1 MITKVNNIRVTA
13 RPDRGANASSQRR
26 RWRSL
31 IERQCIPKNVAI
43 IDKLNKEIKAALADP
58 KFKARLADLSGTV
71 IPGLPADFAKLIDES
86 ERWAK
91 VRRPISRRNRRS
103 TRAPDIPCSP
113 FRESRHVA
121 AKRIDPNAGN

>member
-1 MITKVNNIRVTA
+1 MY
-13 RPDRGANASSQRR
+13 S
-26 RWRSL
+26 
-31 IERQCIPKNVAI
+31 KNVAI

-71 IPGLPADFAKLIDES
+71 IPGSPADFAKLIADES

-113 FRESRHVA
+113 FRESRHVGCGQ
-121 AKRIDPNAGN
+121 KR